1 MYCNKNSYRLNSAK
15 FSISLHI
22 LTLLAS
28 SGGELLTS
36 EFLASG
42 ININPVL
49 VRKELANLRKFGF
62 IESKEGKNG
71 GSYLA
76 KPATQI
82 QLSEVYKA
90 VRQSSLLGQLNNQP
104 NPNCPIG
111 RQINQH
117 LNDLFDEAELA
128 MLSRLGEITLA
139 DFLNK
144 FN

>member
-1 MYCNKNSYRLNSAK
+1 MYCNKNSYRLNNAK

>member
-1 MYCNKNSYRLNSAK
+1 MNSAK

>member
-1 MYCNKNSYRLNSAK
+1 MNNAK

>member
-1 MYCNKNSYRLNSAK
+1 
-15 FSISLHI
+15 
-22 LTLLAS
+22 LLAS